1 MLTHF
6 WHCGILMI
14 VMVGGAGGI
23 LMPPLAQ
30 AKDPLPTAQMKDQV
44 PTFELDRIIGFALE
58 RNPMIASA
66 QSVIEQNQGRRTQ
79 AGAYPNP
86 AVTAQFADATVRTAR
101 TGARAV
107 ENGVIVEQTVEWPAM
122 RAARK
127 DAADA
132 GLISATF
139 NLDEA
144 KLNLVAEVKGTFYD
158 LLLAERTVDL
168 LQLNL
173 ENVQDV
179 ARIVKA
185 RVRSGEGPQFELV
198 KAEVEVL
205 KAKQEVTKAK
215 NVVRVKLVGLDTLT
229 AGALGPRYEVQGDFR
244 SLRGPLDPEQ
254 MAARDLSQHPILK
267 RQEKLVEQAEFTV
280 TKERKSLV
288 PEVTLF
294 GGYSTQVETK
304 SIIAGVTVPVPVWYQ
319 KQGHIAEALGTQR
332 KEEAGLVHALNNL
345 SREINQHAREA
356 QTAQERIL
364 VYEEGLLKQAQ
375 EALRIAQLSFR
386 QGASSLLEVLDAQRV
401 QRQITVDYNL
411 ARFELSLALTQYE
424 RALGGPL

>member
-1 MLTHF
+1 MLARL
-6 WHCGILMI
+6 CNCAVLMT
-14 VMVGGAGGI
+14 VMVAGAGGTPM
-23 LMPPLAQ
+23 LSFGAQ
-30 AKDPLPTAQMKDQV
+30 AKEQV
-44 PTFELDRIIGFALE
+44 RMFDLDRIVGLALE
-58 RNPMIASA
+58 RNPTIASA

-86 AVTAQFADATVRTAR
+86 TIT
-101 TGARAV
+101 TGTGDGEIRDPR
-107 ENGVIVEQTVEWPAM
+107 NGVKFMEYNASLYQTVEWPGM

-127 DAADA
+127 DAADS
-132 GLISATF
+132 GLTSATF
-139 NLDEA
+139 SLDEA
-144 KLNLVAEVKGTFYD
+144 KLNLVAEVKGTFYE

-168 LQLNL
+168 LQQNL

-179 ARIVKA
+179 ARIVRA
-185 RVRSGEGPQFELV
+185 RVRSGEGPQFESV

-205 KAKQEVTKAK
+205 KAKQEITKAK
-215 NVVRVKLVGLDTLT
+215 NVVRVKLVGLNTLT

-244 SLRGPLDPEQ
+244 ALRDRLDPEQ

-280 TKERKSLV
+280 TKERQARV
-288 PEVTLF
+288 PNVTLF
-294 GGYSTQVETK
+294 GGYFRE
-304 SIIAGVTVPVPVWYQ
+304 AGREAVVGGMSVPTPIWYQ
-319 KQGHIAEALGTQR
+319 MQGHIAEALGTQR
-332 KEEAGLVHALNNL
+332 KEEAGLIHALNNL
-345 SREINQHAREA
+345 SRQLNQHAREA
-356 QTAQERIL
+356 ETAQERIL

-411 ARFELSLALTQYE
+411 ARFELSVALTQYE
-424 RALGGPL
+424 RALGAPL